1 MKDIVLDVFKVCRKF
16 YMNANDQ
23 KVNADWEIGKK
34 RKTYRL
40 GWQVRWTDGS

>member
-1 MKDIVLDVFKVCRKF
+1 MKDIVLDVFTVCRKF

-34 RKTYRL
+34 RKNLRIRVA
-40 GWQVRWTDGS
+40 GQMD